1 MSARVTLR
9 SRVIDDWVAK
19 QTSVKPPLDVRS
31 WQILLQKSPQE
42 ICEIKFATIE
52 SGRPD
57 S

>member
-9 SRVIDDWVAK
+9 SRTIDDWVAK
-19 QTSVKPPLDVRS
+19 QTSVNPPLDVRS